1 MQHDFVIIAAQT
13 DIPQVGCAKRYVMKN
28 WSELKMKEVQ
38 KKKSPSLKTI
48 TKNEDQIMDQNNGL
62 EAKISKGETWILLT
76 IDLGE
81 HLLLPT
87 RIYLQDQTLHMGITI
102 RIMEDRMINAKIS
115 HSTETMETD
124 LGTDLSTT
132 RMGTGETMEIFLV
145 LRRLKEETSHKTTS
159 IANRELPNLLILRS
173 ADLTIELR
181 LVLLP
186 TNKNFRKTIT
196 RQHLMWFVSPQPTM
210 LLTKY
215 QIFAR

>member
-1 MQHDFVIIAAQT
+1 
-13 DIPQVGCAKRYVMKN
+13 
-28 WSELKMKEVQ
+28 
-38 KKKSPSLKTI
+38 
-48 TKNEDQIMDQNNGL
+48 MDQNNGL
-62 EAKISKGETWILLT
+62 EAKTTKGETRILLT

-87 RIYLQDQTLHMGITI
+87 RISLQDQTRHMGKTI

-115 HSTETMETD
+115 HLTETMETD

-145 LRRLKEETSHKTTS
+145 LRCLREETCHKTTS
-159 IANRELPNLLILRS
+159 IANQELTNLTTLRS
-173 ADLTIELR
+173 ADLTIEPR
-181 LVLLP
+181 LVLRP

-196 RQHLMWFVSPQPTM
+196 RQHLMWFASPQPTIP
-210 LLTKY
+210 LTNY

>member
-1 MQHDFVIIAAQT
+1 
-13 DIPQVGCAKRYVMKN
+13 
-28 WSELKMKEVQ
+28 
-38 KKKSPSLKTI
+38 
-48 TKNEDQIMDQNNGL
+48 MDQDNGL
-62 EAKISKGETWILLT
+62 EAKISKGETRILLT

-102 RIMEDRMINAKIS
+102 RIMKDRMINAKIS
-115 HSTETMETD
+115 HSTETMEID
-124 LGTDLSTT
+124 LETDLSAT
-132 RMGTGETMEIFLV
+132 RKGTRETMEIFLV

-159 IANRELPNLLILRS
+159 IANQELTNLITLRS
-173 ADLTIELR
+173 ADLTAELR

-196 RQHLMWFVSPQPTM
+196 RQHLMWFVSPQPTI

-215 QIFAR
+215 QIFGR